1 MKGIDMNPIPY
12 FIIGAMFGTSVTLA
26 IQWFANRKV
35 KKALSTK
42 QQAPTEPS
50 PDLLRQQRETAEM
63 RRRLAV
69 LEEIVTDQPK
79 RLAHEID
86 GLR

>member
-1 MKGIDMNPIPY
+1 MDPTPY
-12 FIIGAMFGTSVTLA
+12 FIMGAMFGTGATLA

-35 KKALSTK
+35 RKALS
-42 QQAPTEPS
+42 QAQTVPATPS
-50 PDLLRQQRETAEM
+50 AELLHQQRETSEM
-63 RRRLAV
+63 RKRLAV
-69 LEEIVTDQPK
+69 LEAIVTDQPK

>member
-1 MKGIDMNPIPY
+1 MDPTPYLIMGTLIGIT
-12 FIIGAMFGTSVTLA
+12 ATLA

-35 KKALSTK
+35 RKALSIV
-42 QQAPTEPS
+42 QNVAAPSEEM
-50 PDLLRQQRETAEM
+50 LLQQREAAEM
-63 RRRLAV
+63 RRRLIV
-69 LEEIVTDQPK
+69 LEKIVTDQPQ

>member
-1 MKGIDMNPIPY
+1 MDPTPY
-12 FIIGAMFGTSVTLA
+12 FIMGSLFGITATLA

-35 KKALSTK
+35 SKALIGIQTIA
-42 QQAPTEPS
+42 APSDET
-50 PDLLRQQRETAEM
+50 LLQQRETAEM
-63 RRRLAV
+63 RRRLIV
-69 LEEIVTDQPK
+69 LEKIVTDQPQ

>member
-1 MKGIDMNPIPY
+1 MDPTPY
-12 FIIGAMFGTSVTLA
+12 FVMGSLFGATVILA

-35 KKALSTK
+35 RKALK
-42 QQAPTEPS
+42 NIQIAAAPSE
-50 PDLLRQQRETAEM
+50 DMLIQQRETAEM
-63 RRRLAV
+63 RRRLVV
-69 LEEIVTDQPK
+69 LEKIVTDQPQ

>member
-1 MKGIDMNPIPY
+1 MDPTPY
-12 FIIGAMFGTSVTLA
+12 FIMGSMFGITSTLA

-35 KKALSTK
+35 RKALITV
-42 QQAPTEPS
+42 QNTAAPSEEI
-50 PDLLRQQRETAEM
+50 LLQQRETAEM
-63 RRRLAV
+63 RRRLIV
-69 LEEIVTDQPK
+69 LEKIVTDQPQ

>member
-1 MKGIDMNPIPY
+1 MDPTPY
-12 FIIGAMFGTSVTLA
+12 FIMGAMFGTSATLA

-35 KKALSTK
+35 RKALSTTR
-42 QQAPTEPS
+42 QAPTEPS
-50 PDLLRQQRETAEM
+50 PDILRQQRETAEM

-69 LEEIVTDQPK
+69 LEEIATDQPK

>member
-1 MKGIDMNPIPY
+1 MDPTPY
-12 FIIGAMFGTSVTLA
+12 FVMGSLFGITGTLA

-35 KKALSTK
+35 RKALISIQNTG
-42 QQAPTEPS
+42 APSE
-50 PDLLRQQRETAEM
+50 DMLLQQRETAEM
-63 RRRLAV
+63 RRRLVV
-69 LEEIVTDQPK
+69 LEKIVTDQPQ

>member
-1 MKGIDMNPIPY
+1 MGSLC
-12 FIIGAMFGTSVTLA
+12 GAGGTLA

-35 KKALSTK
+35 RKALNSLQSAT
-42 QQAPTEPS
+42 APSEEI
-50 PDLLRQQRETAEM
+50 LLQQRETAEM
-63 RRRLAV
+63 RRRLIV
-69 LEEIVTDQPK
+69 LEKIVTDQPQ

>member
-1 MKGIDMNPIPY
+1 MDPTPY
-12 FIIGAMFGTSVTLA
+12 FIMGSLFGVGTTLA

-35 KKALSTK
+35 RKALSTV
-42 QQAPTEPS
+42 QIAAAPSEEM
-50 PDLLRQQRETAEM
+50 LLQQRETAEM
-63 RRRLAV
+63 RRRLIV
-69 LEEIVTDQPK
+69 LEKIVTDQPQ

>member
-1 MKGIDMNPIPY
+1 MDPTPY
-12 FIIGAMFGTSVTLA
+12 LIMGSLFGMTATLA

-35 KKALSTK
+35 RKALISI
-42 QQAPTEPS
+42 QNNAAPSDEI
-50 PDLLRQQRETAEM
+50 LLQQRETAEM
-63 RRRLAV
+63 RRRLIV
-69 LEEIVTDQPK
+69 LEKIVTDQPQ

>member
-1 MKGIDMNPIPY
+1 MDPTPY
-12 FIIGAMFGTSVTLA
+12 FVMGSLFGATVILA

-35 KKALSTK
+35 RKALK
-42 QQAPTEPS
+42 NIQIAAAPSE
-50 PDLLRQQRETAEM
+50 DMLLQQRETAEM
-63 RRRLAV
+63 RRRLVV
-69 LEEIVTDQPK
+69 LEKIVTDQPQ

>member
-1 MKGIDMNPIPY
+1 MDPTPY
-12 FIIGAMFGTSVTLA
+12 FIMGSMFGITATLA

-35 KKALSTK
+35 RKALITV
-42 QQAPTEPS
+42 QNNAAPSEEI
-50 PDLLRQQRETAEM
+50 LLQQRETAEM
-63 RRRLAV
+63 RRRLIV
-69 LEEIVTDQPK
+69 LEKIVTDQPQ

>member
-1 MKGIDMNPIPY
+1 MEMDPTPY
-12 FIIGAMFGTSVTLA
+12 LIMGAIFGTSATLA

-35 KKALSTK
+35 RKALSK
-42 QQAPTEPS
+42 AQAVPAAPS
-50 PDLLRQQRETAEM
+50 PELLHQQRETAEM

-69 LEEIVTDQPK
+69 LEEIVTDQPQ
-79 RLAHEID
+79 RLAHQID

>member
-1 MKGIDMNPIPY
+1 MNPIPY
-12 FIIGAMFGTSVTLA
+12 FIMGAMFATSAILA

-35 KKALSTK
+35 RKALSAT
-42 QQAPTEPS
+42 QQAPTGPS
-50 PDLLRQQRETAEM
+50 QDLLRQQRETAEM
-63 RRRLAV
+63 RQRLAV